1 VSARI
6 PGTSPPDSGTRR
18 AHALFKAAIPYLFLP
33 MALFGL
39 AAAIGGPVILWLLIS
54 RGLRE
59 GRPSWV
65 ALGVLCGLPWLL
77 LVMLAVRGGLR
88 ALFKGRG
95 DPAGGGDDVGR

>member
-1 VSARI
+1 VSARV

-18 AHALFKAAIPYLFLP
+18 AHALFKAAAPFLFLP
-33 MALFGL
+33 MLIFGL
-39 AAAIGGPVILWLLIS
+39 AAAVGGPVILWLLIS

-77 LVMLAVRGGLR
+77 LVVFAIRGGLR
-88 ALFKGRG
+88 SLGKGRA
-95 DPAGGGDDVGR
+95 DPPGGGGDVGR